1 MVDKPHLDEEALAEL
16 QDVMED
22 EFETLINTYLSDSRD
37 RIESL
42 KKAISDGDA
51 EALAHTAHSFKGSC
65 INIGA
70 PRLGAL
76 CREVEKAGQDGRLS
90 DVQPV
95 LDTIDAEFQRVTDA
109 LHTLMAG
116 GAE

>member
-51 EALAHTAHSFKGSC
+51 GALAHTAHSFKGSC

-76 CREVEKAGQDGRLS
+76 SREVEKAGQDERLS
-90 DVQPV
+90 DAQPV
-95 LDTIDAEFQRVTDA
+95 LAAIEVEFQRVTDA

-116 GAE
+116 RAG

>member
-22 EFETLINTYLSDSRD
+22 EFGTLIHTYLSDSRD

-42 KKAISDGDA
+42 KSAINGADA
-51 EALAHTAHSFKGSC
+51 EALANTAHSFKGSC

-76 CREVEKAGQDGRLS
+76 CREVEKAGLENRLG
-90 DVQPV
+90 DVPPA
-95 LDTIDAEFQRVTDA
+95 LDAVEAEFKRVTDA

-116 GAE
+116 SGE